1 MTKDWD
7 FSIGEKEGE
16 FLDDLREASG
26 IGWKRKR
33 VSEPAHARIFA
44 QTLIERPNDSARPS
58 QQVRSLIGDGN
69 QAYGDST
76 LPEAIRMM
84 QEVIRIEPPRR
95 VRALCYEDVEQGQE
109 TLQLKIMAPSTRC
122 G

>member
-26 IGWKRKR
+26 IGRKRKR

-44 QTLIERPNDSARPS
+44 QTLIERPSDSASPLS
-58 QQVRSLIGDGN
+58 TGSVPYWGWESSLCGQQ
-69 QAYGDST
+69 
-76 LPEAIRMM
+76 
-84 QEVIRIEPPRR
+84 PP
-95 VRALCYEDVEQGQE
+95 
-109 TLQLKIMAPSTRC
+109 
-122 G
+122 